1 MRYIQSEVLNC
12 LNKER
17 KMAFVCGPRQVG
29 KTTFS
34 RHILDK
40 EGVHRGYFNWDIEK
54 DRREILKGKEDFWRA
69 RLKDASDP
77 CLVLDEIHKYPR
89 WKKFLKGL
97 FDAARKEV
105 RILVTGSGRL
115 NVYQRGGDSL
125 FGRYHLFRLMPLTV
139 GEILGTGSETPGPVD
154 ALQLLADAT
163 SPGKIKEA
171 MDAFERLSRFNGF
184 PEPFYSGESKTL
196 VRWRRE
202 HRELI
207 LREDLRDLT
216 RIRDIGLMDA
226 LVGLL
231 PERIGSPLSLNAL
244 REDLDVAFNTVKHW
258 IKTLDFLYYLFE
270 VRPFGGKLARTLK
283 KEAKI
288 YLFDTSVIESEGAR
302 FENIMALHL
311 LKACYAWSDFGFGD
325 YSLHYVRDKEK
336 RETDFLVV
344 ENGKPWMLIECK
356 LSGSAPDHSLE
367 YFRKAL
373 KPKHAFQVV
382 RSLEPGDLYKAGE
395 DIHIVSPARF
405 LSCLP

>member
-1 MRYIQSEVLNC
+1 
-12 LNKER
+12 
-17 KMAFVCGPRQVG
+17 MAFVCGPRQVG
-29 KTTFS
+29 KTTLS
-34 RHILDK
+34 CHILEI
-40 EGVHRGYFNWDIEK
+40 EGAPQGYFNWDIEK
-54 DRREILKGKEDFWRA
+54 DRKEILKGKEDFWRA
-69 RLKDASDP
+69 RLKEVSHP

-97 FDAARKEV
+97 FDAAHKEV

-125 FGRYHLFRLMPLTV
+125 FGRYHLFRMMPLTV
-139 GEILGTGSETPGPVD
+139 GEILRAGLDMAGPEE
-154 ALQLLADAT
+154 ALRFLLDT
-163 SPGKIKEA
+163 SDLGKTKEA
-171 MDAFERLSRFNGF
+171 HAAFEHLFQFNGF
-184 PEPFYSGESKTL
+184 PEPFYSGTSKTL

-216 RIRDIGLMDA
+216 RIRDIGLIDA

-258 IKTLDFLYYLFE
+258 IKTLEFLYYLFE
-270 VRPFGGKLARTLK
+270 IRPFGGKLARTLK

-302 FENIMALHL
+302 FENILALHL

-336 RETDFLVV
+336 RETDFLVI
-344 ENGKPWMLIECK
+344 ENGKPWLLVESK
-356 LSGSAPDHSLE
+356 LSSREPDHSLE
-367 YFRKAL
+367 YFHKAL
-373 KPKHAFQVV
+373 KPKHTFQVV
-382 RSLEPGDLYKAGE
+382 RSLKAGDLYRAGE
-395 DIHIVSPARF
+395 NIYVSVPARF

>member
-1 MRYIQSEVLNC
+1 
-12 LNKER
+12 
-17 KMAFVCGPRQVG
+17 MAFICGPRQVG
-29 KTTFS
+29 KTTLS
-34 RHILDK
+34 RHILEK
-40 EGVHRGYFNWDIEK
+40 EGISKGYFNWDVEK

-69 RLKDASDP
+69 RLKGEVNP

-97 FDAARKEV
+97 FDATGNAARIV
-105 RILVTGSGRL
+105 VTGSGCL

-139 GEILGTGSETPGPVD
+139 GEVLSAGAEPSGPANALELLLD
-154 ALQLLADAT
+154 AF
-163 SPGKIKEA
+163 SFGKAREA
-171 MDAFERLSRFNGF
+171 GDAFEQLFQFNGF
-184 PEPFYSGESKTL
+184 PEPFYSGRSKTL
-196 VRWRRE
+196 VLWRRE

-216 RIRDIGLMDA
+216 RIRDIGLIDA

-244 REDLDVAFNTVKHW
+244 REDLDVNYNTVKHW
-258 IKTLDFLYYLFE
+258 MQTLNFLYYLFE
-270 VRPFGGKLARTLK
+270 VRPYGGKLARTLK

-311 LKACYAWSDFGFGD
+311 LKACTTWSDFGFGD

-344 ENGKPWMLIECK
+344 ENGKPWMLVECK
-356 LSGSAPDHSLE
+356 FSDEGPDRSLQ
-367 YFRKAL
+367 YFREAL
-373 KPKHAFQVV
+373 KPRYTFQVV
-382 RSLEPGDLYKAGE
+382 RSLEAGDLYKTGG
-395 DIHIVSPARF
+395 DIHIVAPARF